1 MRNFLS
7 LVFLLFYFNNLIYS
21 QAGSGTLDII
31 TECNKGCASSCSAF
45 CGTTVSMTCSAI
57 TKNLTINIPAN
68 TDATIELTVHSCSGD
83 YTDGWG
89 WEPSDIMKV
98 GGFSQTGSG
107 TSVQNSLT
115 KCFATTSS
123 AGFVIITIIANR
135 KDEALDYNVTFVPN
149 GGVPGAGCVAP
160 TLPVDW
166 ISFTSEIVD
175 QNVLL
180 KWAVAE
186 EKNVFMYE
194 IERSN
199 DGIQFDKIG
208 EINVKSND
216 GTKNYYTY
224 LDLNPSSKLNY
235 YRIKNI
241 DTDGKSSYTNIS
253 STFVNKNNIFLL
265 STISSSKVEF
275 VIDDYPNVFVNI
287 IDLNGKII
295 REKIECDNG
304 KNQINIDDIPVGMY
318 FLQFKSNN
326 NLINNF
332 KFVKI

>member
-1 MRNFLS
+1 MS
-7 LVFLLFYFNNLIYS
+7 
-21 QAGSGTLDII
+21 
-31 TECNKGCASSCSAF
+31 
-45 CGTTVSMTCSAI
+45 
-57 TKNLTINIPAN
+57 
-68 TDATIELTVHSCSGD
+68 
-83 YTDGWG
+83 
-89 WEPSDIMKV
+89 V
-98 GGFSQTGSG
+98 GGFSATGNTNSSNGSG
-107 TSVQNSLT
+107 AQPSLT
-115 KCFATTSS
+115 KCFATTGSS
-123 AGFVIITIIANR
+123 GFVVISLTANR
-135 KDEALDYNVTFVPN
+135 KDEALDYNVTFVAN

-166 ISFTSEIVD
+166 ISFTSERVD

-186 EKNVFMYE
+186 EKNVYIYE
-194 IERSN
+194 IERSI

-241 DTDGKSSYTNIS
+241 DTDGKSSYTNIT

-295 REKIECDNG
+295 RENIECENG